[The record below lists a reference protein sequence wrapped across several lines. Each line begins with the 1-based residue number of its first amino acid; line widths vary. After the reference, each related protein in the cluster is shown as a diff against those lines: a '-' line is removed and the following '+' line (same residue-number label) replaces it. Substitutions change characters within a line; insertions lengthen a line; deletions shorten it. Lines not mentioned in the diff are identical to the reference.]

1 MVNGLERHFENT
13 GTQYVCWNVKK
24 ISVIGHLRYFGRN
37 NFHRMLVN
45 PLTADNFFKSHQ
57 KFNGKKSEFSKFL
70 VTFRRS
76 PIAFYATCL
85 APVYS
90 KFNAESNP
98 HIRLVYRWREINKT
112 RAFNIN
118 GKIFLKWRIYPF
130 PIVNG
135 LERHFENTCTQ
146 YVCWNVK

>member
-1 MVNGLERHFENT
+1 MHPICLLKCEVNKCYWSFML
-13 GTQYVCWNVKK
+13 
-24 ISVIGHLRYFGRN
+24 FGNRN
-37 NFHRMLVN
+37 NFDRMLVN
-45 PLTADNFFKSHQ
+45 PLTAGNFFKRHQ
-57 KFNGKKSEFSKFL
+57 KFNGKKSEFPTFL
-70 VTFRRS
+70 VTFGRS

-90 KFNAESNP
+90 KFNAKSNP
-98 HIRLVYRWREINKT
+98 HIRLVYRWRESNKT

-118 GKIFLKWRIYPF
+118 GKIFLKWRMYPF

-135 LERHFENTCTQ
+135 LERHFENTFTQ